1 MLGKLD
7 GVADVRSVGVDD
19 VGISVGID
27 DGDVV
32 LADAGERDGAT
43 VGGSVVED
51 ADGRTVGRR
60 EGTGVG
66 PAVGGCE
73 VGAEL
78 GRLDAGDRD
87 GVAVGGGVSGGSFVV
102 VLVVELDDVDDV
114 ENGGS
119 VHGTSATC
127 LVGWRV
133 GLLVDGDIVAGTTLL
148 GTGGRTWVRFT
159 MPPPQPQHATVLSMP
174 EPGGESHSAKLP
186 QVTDQPGPG
195 APFGR
200 HHCSRTYSE
209 QDVPRALTQPGT
221 SWHCVGPIVAVVVV
235 AVSVVVVV
243 VAVADV
249 AVTDVAVW
257 VDAVEVLELVAVVD
271 VDDAGA

>member
-1 MLGKLD
+1 M
-7 GVADVRSVGVDD
+7 
-19 VGISVGID
+19 
-27 DGDVV
+27 
-32 LADAGERDGAT
+32 
-43 VGGSVVED
+43 
-51 ADGRTVGRR
+51 
-60 EGTGVG
+60 
-66 PAVGGCE
+66 
-73 VGAEL
+73 
-78 GRLDAGDRD
+78 
-87 GVAVGGGVSGGSFVV
+87 

-119 VHGTSATC
+119 VLGTSAIR

-133 GLLVDGDIVAGTTLL
+133 GVLVDGNLVATTIL

-186 QVTDQPGPG
+186 QVADQPGPG
-195 APFGR
+195 APLGR
-200 HHCSRTYSE
+200 HHCSRTYSA
-209 QDVPRALTQPGT
+209 QDVSRALTQPGT
-221 SWHCVGPIVAVVVV
+221 SWHCVGPIVAVVLV

-243 VAVADV
+243 V

-271 VDDAGA
+271 VDDDGAWVGTAVGVVVGCSEGAAVGAVVGRPDGATLGAVVGKAVGTCVGTDVLGKGVGITDGTAVVNVEGRREGVAVGREVGDIDGCSVVHVVVVVVLVVLVTV